1 MSRDEVLAILR
12 AQFASFRAM
21 GVEHIALF
29 GSFAR
34 GEECGDSDVDL
45 LVDLGQGV
53 GYLDLIAIREHLE
66 EQLGR
71 RVDLVPRRA
80 LKRQLRQR
88 ILDEAIDAA

>member
-1 MSRDEVLAILR
+1 MSRDEVLSILSELL
-12 AQFASFRAM
+12 ASLRSM

-34 GEECGDSDVDL
+34 GEESGNSDVDL
-45 LVDLGQGV
+45 LVDLASDV

-66 EQLGR
+66 KQLGR

-80 LKRQLRQR
+80 LKRQLRQG